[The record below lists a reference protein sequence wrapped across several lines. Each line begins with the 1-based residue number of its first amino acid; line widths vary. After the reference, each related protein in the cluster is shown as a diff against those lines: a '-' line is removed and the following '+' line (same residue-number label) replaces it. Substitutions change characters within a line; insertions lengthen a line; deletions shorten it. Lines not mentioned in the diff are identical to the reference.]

1 MSHERFDRKVDG
13 MICPQ
18 CEDEIAHKL
27 LHTRGILSCT
37 ASYRKSTVTAD
48 FDPDILSADD
58 IGRILA
64 GTGYPVGDG
73 RSGRRA
79 DAIALVLVACL
90 YFAVPALTGLV
101 RTPGAERGVGFGALF
116 VIGLLT
122 GVHCIG
128 MCGGILLAQG
138 NALLYNG
145 GRLLSYTLMGA
156 VFGALGTYISYDLQV
171 KSMLL
176 TVCGLLVVL
185 IGLRMW
191 GVPFLRRIS
200 PGLTRPC
207 RFRGKAL
214 AVGLLTGLMPCG
226 ALSSMWIFAAS
237 SGSWVSGAASM
248 LAFGAGT
255 CVFMLL
261 FGLLGAFLPKRYNK
275 YLLKGSTILIV
286 ALGLSLMTKGIRLL
300 A

>member
-1 MSHERFDRKVDG
+1 MSHEQFDRKVDG

-48 FDPDILSADD
+48 FDPDILCADD

-64 GTGYPVGDG
+64 ETGYPVGDG
-73 RSGRRA
+73 RSGQRA

-156 VFGALGTYISYDLQV
+156 VFGA
-171 KSMLL
+171 
-176 TVCGLLVVL
+176 
-185 IGLRMW
+185 
-191 GVPFLRRIS
+191 
-200 PGLTRPC
+200 
-207 RFRGKAL
+207 
-214 AVGLLTGLMPCG
+214 
-226 ALSSMWIFAAS
+226 
-237 SGSWVSGAASM
+237 
-248 LAFGAGT
+248 GT

-261 FGLLGAFLPKRYNK
+261 FGLLGAFIPKRYNK

>member
-1 MSHERFDRKVDG
+1 MSHEVFDRKVDG

-18 CEDEIAHKL
+18 CEDEIAHRL

-48 FDPDILSADD
+48 FDPDILSAED

-64 GTGYPVGDG
+64 ATGYPVGDG

-101 RTPGAERGVGFGALF
+101 RTPSAERGVGFGALF

-128 MCGGILLAQG
+128 MCGGI
-138 NALLYNG
+138 
-145 GRLLSYTLMGA
+145 
-156 VFGALGTYISYDLQV
+156 GALGKYISYDLQV

-176 TVCGLLVVL
+176 TVSGLLVVL

-200 PGLTRPC
+200 PELTRPC
-207 RFRGKAL
+207 RFRGKAF

-237 SGSWVSGAASM
+237 SGSWTSGAASM

-286 ALGLSLMTKGIRLL
+286 ALGLILMTKGIRLL

>member
-1 MSHERFDRKVDG
+1 MSHEVFDRKVDG

-18 CEDEIAHKL
+18 CEDEIAHRL

-48 FDPDILSADD
+48 FDPDILSAED
-58 IGRILA
+58 IGRILSE
-64 GTGYPVGDG
+64 TGYPVGDG

-79 DAIALVLVACL
+79 DGIALMLVACL

-101 RTPGAERGVGFGALF
+101 KTPGAERGVGFGALF

-145 GRLLSYTLMGA
+145 GRLLSYTLMGT
-156 VFGALGTYISYDLQV
+156 VFGALGKYISYDLQV
-171 KSMLL
+171 RSMLL
-176 TVCGLLVVL
+176 TVSGLLVVL

-200 PGLTRPC
+200 PELTRPC
-207 RFRGKAL
+207 RFRGKAF

-237 SGSWVSGAASM
+237 SGSWASGAASM

-261 FGLLGAFLPKRYNK
+261 FGLLGTFLPKRYNK

>member
-18 CEDEIAHKL
+18 CEDEIAHRL

-48 FDPDILSADD
+48 FDPDILCADD

-64 GTGYPVGDG
+64 ETGYPVGDG

-101 RTPGAERGVGFGALF
+101 RTPSAERGVGFGALF
-116 VIGLLT
+116 VIGLL
-122 GVHCIG
+122 
-128 MCGGILLAQG
+128 
-138 NALLYNG
+138 
-145 GRLLSYTLMGA
+145 
-156 VFGALGTYISYDLQV
+156 GT
-171 KSMLL
+171 
-176 TVCGLLVVL
+176 
-185 IGLRMW
+185 
-191 GVPFLRRIS
+191 
-200 PGLTRPC
+200 
-207 RFRGKAL
+207 
-214 AVGLLTGLMPCG
+214 
-226 ALSSMWIFAAS
+226 
-237 SGSWVSGAASM
+237 
-248 LAFGAGT
+248 
-255 CVFMLL
+255 
-261 FGLLGAFLPKRYNK
+261 FLPKRYNK

>member
-1 MSHERFDRKVDG
+1 MSHEVFDRKVDG

-18 CEDEIAHKL
+18 CEDEIAHRL

-37 ASYRKSTVTAD
+37 ASYRKSAVTAD

-64 GTGYPVGDG
+64 ATGYPVGDG
-73 RSGRRA
+73 CSGRRA

-90 YFAVPALTGLV
+90 YFAVPAITGLV
-101 RTPGAERGVGFGALF
+101 RTPSAERGVGFGAL
-116 VIGLLT
+116 GK
-122 GVHCIG
+122 
-128 MCGGILLAQG
+128 
-138 NALLYNG
+138 
-145 GRLLSYTLMGA
+145 
-156 VFGALGTYISYDLQV
+156 YISYDLQV
-171 KSMLL
+171 RSMLL
-176 TVCGLLVVL
+176 TVSGLLVVL

-200 PGLTRPC
+200 PELTKPC
-207 RFRGKAL
+207 RFRGKAF

-237 SGSWVSGAASM
+237 SGSWASGTVSM

-261 FGLLGAFLPKRYNK
+261 FGLLGTFLPKRYNK

>member
-1 MSHERFDRKVDG
+1 M
-13 MICPQ
+13 
-18 CEDEIAHKL
+18 
-27 LHTRGILSCT
+27 
-37 ASYRKSTVTAD
+37 
-48 FDPDILSADD
+48 
-58 IGRILA
+58 
-64 GTGYPVGDG
+64 
-73 RSGRRA
+73 
-79 DAIALVLVACL
+79 LVACL

-101 RTPGAERGVGFGALF
+101 RTPSAERGVGFGALF

-156 VFGALGTYISYDLQV
+156 VFGALGKYISYDLQV
-171 KSMLL
+171 RSMLL
-176 TVCGLLVVL
+176 TVSGLLVVL

-200 PGLTRPC
+200 PELTRPC
-207 RFRGKAL
+207 RFRGKAF

-237 SGSWVSGAASM
+237 SGSWASGTVSM

-261 FGLLGAFLPKRYNK
+261 FGLLGAFIPKRYNK